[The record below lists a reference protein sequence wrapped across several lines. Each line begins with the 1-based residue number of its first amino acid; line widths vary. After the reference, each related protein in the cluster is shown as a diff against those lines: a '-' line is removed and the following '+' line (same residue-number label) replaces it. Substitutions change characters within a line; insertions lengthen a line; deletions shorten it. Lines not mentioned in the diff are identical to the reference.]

1 VKTGRDA
8 VVEAIEVERQRLEA
22 EAAAAN
28 AARKEAI
35 LTYVT
40 PRVIAMAMPSAT
52 PQPGENAMSE
62 VAEVLEAKHRGR
74 YMVWNLSERTYDT
87 APFGHQVI
95 EYSFPLSP
103 IPPLGTCFE
112 IAKSIEGWLL
122 ADGRNVAVVHPV
134 RLVPARSVLY
144 PSGVSSPS
152 PLHPHDDVVHSV
164 RNCVLSLQINP
175 RRAVADAIREVRN
188 RIGVERCGKE
198 AHLKAVRPD
207 ALRALRQG
215 VKDCHQA
222 AHRIAV
228 AHEAISLVHDE
239 EAHLPALQLLRFDK
253 VRDSRWRTND
263 DVRAALQLLHR
274 LARVDPSH

>member
-1 VKTGRDA
+1 LYEKKMSEQPSWWSAARATLQSTLESDQVQEFLTTVKTGRDA

-122 ADGRNVAVVHPV
+122 ADGRNVAVVHCASGRGRTASLIACYLMWSELGSPGAATGQV
-134 RLVPARSVLY
+134 CVFLILICVHQFSVDFLHL
-144 PSGVSSPS
+144 SPTYITGECCAES
-152 PLHPHDDVVHSV
+152 HS
-164 RNCVLSLQINP
+164 
-175 RRAVADAIREVRN
+175 RE
-188 RIGVERCGKE
+188 
-198 AHLKAVRPD
+198 
-207 ALRALRQG
+207 
-215 VKDCHQA
+215 
-222 AHRIAV
+222 
-228 AHEAISLVHDE
+228 
-239 EAHLPALQLLRFDK
+239 
-253 VRDSRWRTND
+253 
-263 DVRAALQLLHR
+263 
-274 LARVDPSH
+274 